1 MKKLFAIVLLMA
13 VAMNGFTQQIHYDFY
28 EIIESGQTL
37 YFLKANDSSYNVTVT
52 YPCYHQ
58 YYNSIGA
65 HVSTYYYEHEKPT
78 GNMIIPSTITY
89 NDTVYTINGID
100 NYAFWHCYD
109 ITSVSLPNTIKSIG
123 NSAFYDCL
131 GITTVVFGN
140 NINSIGKEAFVLCTA
155 LEQISELP
163 ETLTTIKQD
172 AFRACTSLSGTIII
186 PPSLSTVEE
195 GVFYNCNFTSIV
207 FSEGVET
214 VKSEAFCR
222 NPLVSI
228 YIPSTL
234 TNISSSGFS
243 CWGNPNP
250 TLESIVVDE
259 ANPVYDSRGNC
270 NALIQTATNTL
281 LMGSNNAFVSYGI
294 TTIGFNAFQH
304 LNIDSITI
312 PNTVER
318 IEGGAFFGCN
328 NISNIII
335 PSSVMY
341 IGSGAFGC
349 TGLASIICKSVTP
362 PTAFFDEWEYGYENS
377 FDGVNSNIPVYV
389 PFGTSELYRTAP
401 GWNYFTNFI
410 ESEMN
415 LEGEWYYEIQN
426 DDGTITYQHLEYAA
440 DTTIGTERPK
450 IIVRTNTIYDR
461 DAITTE
467 VTHEYV
473 FERDGKVYWWNKNLE
488 EFTVLYDLTAEAG
501 DEWEIKVGIESI
513 LVHVDSV
520 GLFEYDGESHKMLHI
535 SDQDNIFN
543 GDIVAGYG
551 HMTSF
556 FPERLMNRGKGYRV
570 EGLRC
575 YWVGD
580 ALLYHNGDQDCDAIY
595 AELHNGINEDGPS
608 TGSGTFAVYP
618 NPTDGILFVQTL
630 RATSLPDQ
638 TYRITNLMG
647 QTLLTGHISAETQ
660 QIDISTLPSGMYFI
674 SVGETTLKF
683 VKR

>member
-377 FDGVNSNIPVYV
+377 FDGVNSSIPVYI
-389 PFGTSELYRTAP
+389 PFGTSEGYHTAP

-415 LEGEWYYEIQN
+415 LEGEWYYEIKN
-426 DDGTITYQHLEYAA
+426 DDGSITYQYLQCEG
-440 DTTIGTERPK
+440 DTTINNERPK
-450 IIVRTNTIYDR
+450 IIVRTNTIYDK
-461 DAITTE
+461 DKKTE

-473 FERDGKVYWWNKNLE
+473 YENNGIVYWWNKELQQ
-488 EFTVLYDLTAEAG
+488 FTTLYDLTAEEG
-501 DEWEIKVGIESI
+501 DEWEIKVGTET
-513 LVHVDSV
+513 LLMHVDGV
-520 GLFEYDGESHKMLHI
+520 EAYEHDGETYKMLHV
-535 SDQDNIFN
+535 SDAGQIFT
-543 GDIVAGYG
+543 GDIVVGIG
-551 HMTSF
+551 HLTSF
-556 FPERLMNRGKGYRV
+556 FPERLMNKNKDFRV
-570 EGLRC
+570 DGLRC

-580 ALLYHNGDQDCDAIY
+580 ALLYHQGDEDCDVIY
-595 AELHNGINEDGPS
+595 SNFHGVDEINTEG
-608 TGSGTFAVYP
+608 FRVYP
-618 NPTDGILFVQTL
+618 NPTDGLLYIVETQNF
-630 RATSLPDQ
+630 ASLPLELE
-638 TYRITNLMG
+638 YRITNLMG
-647 QTLLTGHISAETQ
+647 QTVMTGTLSEGT
-660 QIDISTLPSGMYFI
+660 IDVSDLPKGMYFVAI
-674 SVGETTLKF
+674 NNQSLKF
-683 VKR
+683 VKL

>member
-1 MKKLFAIVLLMA
+1 MA

-78 GNMIIPSTITY
+78 GNLIIPSTITY

-608 TGSGTFAVYP
+608 TGSGTFTVYP

-630 RATSLPDQ
+630 RATSLPNQ

-647 QTLLTGHISAETQ
+647 QTLLKGRISAETQ
-660 QIDISTLPSGMYFI
+660 QIDIAILPEGMYFI
-674 SVGETTLKF
+674 SVDETTLKF
-683 VKR
+683 MKR

>member
-1 MKKLFAIVLLMA
+1 MKKLFVITLLMA
-13 VAMNGFTQQIHYDFY
+13 FAMSGFAQQIHYDFY
-28 EIIESGQTL
+28 KNIESGQTL

-65 HVSTYYYEHEKPT
+65 HESTYYYEHEKPA

-89 NDTVYTINGID
+89 NDTVYTINGIG

-140 NINSIGKEAFVLCTA
+140 NINSIGKEAFMACTA

-281 LMGSNNAFVSYGI
+281 LMGSNNAFVPYGI
-294 TTIGFNAFQH
+294 TTIGFNAFQN
-304 LNIDSITI
+304 LYIDSITI
-312 PNTVER
+312 PNTVNR

-328 NISNIII
+328 NISSIII

-349 TGLASIICKSVTP
+349 TALSSIICKSVTP

-389 PFGTSELYRTAP
+389 PLGTSELYRTAP
-401 GWNYFTNFI
+401 GWDYFTNFI
-410 ESEMN
+410 ETEMN
-415 LEGEWYYEIQN
+415 LEGEWYYEILN
-426 DDGTITYQHLEYAA
+426 DNGTITYQHLEYAA
-440 DTTIGTERPK
+440 DTTIGNERPK
-450 IIVRTNTIYDR
+450 IIVRSNTIYDR
-461 DAITTE
+461 GEHTE
-467 VTHEYV
+467 VTHEYIL
-473 FERDGKVYWWNKNLE
+473 ERDGKVYWWNKDLE
-488 EFTVLYDLTAEAG
+488 EFTTLYDLTAEAG
-501 DEWEIKVGIESI
+501 DEWEIKVGMES
-513 LVHVDSV
+513 LTMHVDSV
-520 GLFEYDGESHKMLHI
+520 WHHEFEGRSYRILHVSDPDDLFS
-535 SDQDNIFN
+535 
-543 GDIVAGYG
+543 GDIVCGIG
-551 HMTSF
+551 HLTSF
-556 FPERLMNRGKGYRV
+556 FHERLMNRGKGYRV
-570 EGLRC
+570 TGLRC
-575 YWVGD
+575 YWVEGNLIFKINRD
-580 ALLYHNGDQDCDAIY
+580 DCDAIY
-595 AELHNGINEDGPS
+595 AELHNGIDEDGPS
-608 TGSGTFAVYP
+608 TGSGALTVYP
-618 NPTDGILFVQTL
+618 NPANNILFVETRL
-630 RATSLPDQ
+630 IASLPDQ
-638 TYRITNLMG
+638 QYHITNMMG
-647 QTLLTGHISAETQ
+647 QTLLTGSISAETQ
-660 QIDISTLPSGMYFI
+660 QIDITNLPAGMYFI
-674 SVGETTLKF
+674 SVGGQTMKF
-683 VKR
+683 VVQ

>member
-1 MKKLFAIVLLMA
+1 MKKLFAITLLMA

-415 LEGEWYYEIQN
+415 LEGEWYYEILN
-426 DDGTITYQHLEYAA
+426 DDGTITYQHLECAA

-450 IIVRTNTIYDR
+450 IIVRSNTIYDR
-461 DAITTE
+461 DEITTE
-467 VTHEYV
+467 ETHEYV
-473 FERDGKVYWWNKNLE
+473 YERDGKVYWWNKDLE
-488 EFTVLYDLTAEAG
+488 EFTTLYDLTAEAG
-501 DEWEIKVGIESI
+501 DEWEIKVGTESI
-513 LVHVDSV
+513 LMHVDSV
-520 GLFEYDGESHKMLHI
+520 GLFEYDGDTRKILYI
-535 SDQDNIFN
+535 SDAGNIFN
-543 GDIVAGYG
+543 GDIVVGYG
-551 HMTSF
+551 HLTNF
-556 FPERLMNRGKGYRV
+556 FPERLMNRSKGYRV

-575 YWVGD
+575 YWIGD
-580 ALLYHNGDQDCDAIY
+580 ELVYHDGDEDCDAIY

-608 TGSGTFAVYP
+608 TGSGTFTVYP
-618 NPTDGILFVQTL
+618 NPTNGILFVETR

-638 TYRITNLMG
+638 TYRIINLKG
-647 QTLLTGHISAETQ
+647 QTILSGSINTDKQ
-660 QIDISTLPSGMYFI
+660 QINIANLPEGIYFI
-674 SVGETTLKF
+674 SVGKTTLKF
-683 VKR
+683 VVK